1 MRIGRMKNEEEASDY
16 ILERLKEVKDILDDI
31 ADQTGV
37 VFICFQSEVA
47 EMFHSCGERMID
59 SLQAIMKIIPDRY
72 DTANQ
77 ARQYAFDREK
87 KDEELKAEMEKH
99 GQACP
104 EDQGKPCP

>member
-1 MRIGRMKNEEEASDY
+1 MRIGRMKNEDEASDY
-16 ILERLKEVKDILDDI
+16 ILERLKEVKEILDDI

-37 VFICFQSEVA
+37 VFICFQSDIA
-47 EMFHSCGERMID
+47 EMFHRCGEKMIG

-77 ARQYAFDREK
+77 AMEYAQRMEE

-99 GQACP
+99 EQAHP
-104 EDQGKPCP
+104 ENQEKPCP

>member
-1 MRIGRMKNEEEASDY
+1 MRVGRMKNEEIARDY

-37 VFICFQSEVA
+37 VFVCFQSEVA
-47 EMFHSCGERMID
+47 EMFHRCGEKMID
-59 SLQAIMKIIPDRY
+59 SLQNIMKIIPDRY

-77 ARQYAFDREK
+77 AMQYAFDMEK

-99 GQACP
+99 EQACP
-104 EDQGKPCP
+104 ENQEKPCP

>member
-47 EMFHSCGERMID
+47 EMFHRCGYRMID

-77 ARQYAFDREK
+77 ANQYARDMEK
-87 KDEELKAEMEKH
+87 KDEELKAETEKH
-99 GQACP
+99 EQACP
-104 EDQGKPCP
+104 ENQEKPCP

>member
-1 MRIGRMKNEEEASDY
+1 MRVGRMKNEEEASDY

-47 EMFHSCGERMID
+47 EMFHRCGERMIT

-77 ARQYAFDREK
+77 AMQYAFDMEK
-87 KDEELKAEMEKH
+87 KDEELKAETEK
-99 GQACP
+99 QESP
-104 EDQGKPCP
+104 V